1 VRLVL
6 LGSGERLSLRGLQL
20 DRRSARFGL
29 NSDAAGGC
37 SSLEYL
43 ASIAMI
49 LATEEEILTRP
60 HITLIGLLALLTVV
74 LVAVV
79 ASA

>member
-1 VRLVL
+1 V
-6 LGSGERLSLRGLQL
+6 
-20 DRRSARFGL
+20 
-29 NSDAAGGC
+29 GC